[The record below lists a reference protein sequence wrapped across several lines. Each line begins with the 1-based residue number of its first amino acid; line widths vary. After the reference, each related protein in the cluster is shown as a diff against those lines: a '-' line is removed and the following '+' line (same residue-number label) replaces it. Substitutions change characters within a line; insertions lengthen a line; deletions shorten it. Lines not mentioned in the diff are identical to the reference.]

1 MVHMWLSCSQYTHF
15 TDEETGVTGWP
26 EFSQPGSGEWQEN
39 GPEWPTLLA
48 TPGPRLTTPGH
59 AWPYLGLCC
68 ALSEA
73 SPPWSQNLLIR
84 HAARRSLCT
93 LYLQEEPCEQISR
106 VTREMFGF
114 RGWELEPSVPMC

>member
-1 MVHMWLSCSQYTHF
+1 MA
-15 TDEETGVTGWP
+15 DA
-26 EFSQPGSGEWQEN
+26 PGHAW
-39 GPEWPTLLA
+39 T
-48 TPGPRLTTPGH
+48 TPGPRLALLG
-59 AWPYLGLCC
+59 AYLGLCC

-73 SPPWSQNLLIR
+73 SPLWSQNLLVR